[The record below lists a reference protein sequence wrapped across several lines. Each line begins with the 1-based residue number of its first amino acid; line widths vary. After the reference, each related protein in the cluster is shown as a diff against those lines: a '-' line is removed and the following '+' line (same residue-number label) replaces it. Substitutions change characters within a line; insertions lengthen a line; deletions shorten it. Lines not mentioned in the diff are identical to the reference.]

1 MNAVFVD
8 RDGTLNVNTGYVA
21 DPDGVV
27 IVPHAA
33 QGIRLLADAGYAIV
47 VVSNQSG
54 IARGYFTEAQADAV
68 DARVRELLAADG
80 ARIDAT
86 YRCPH
91 WPSDERPA
99 GVPECDCRK
108 PKPGMLRAAAADLNI
123 DLARSWMVG
132 DRLLDMQ
139 AGRAAGCRCVLVPGT
154 PPHSPP
160 EDMSSAL
167 PDYRARD
174 LADAARF
181 IIDADRA
188 SVSPAAH
195 LSSRAPRAGSR

>member
-1 MNAVFVD
+1 MKAVFVD
-8 RDGTLNVNTGYVA
+8 RDGTLNVNTGYVGDPA
-21 DPDGVV
+21 DVV

-33 QGIRLLADAGYAIV
+33 RGVRALNDADFAVV

-54 IARGYFTEAQADAV
+54 IARGYFTDAQADAV

-80 ARIDAT
+80 ARIDAM

-91 WPSDERPA
+91 WPADERAA

-108 PKPGMLRAAAADLNI
+108 PKPGLLRAAAADLGI
-123 DLARSWMVG
+123 ELALSWMVG
-132 DRLLDMQ
+132 DRLLDME
-139 AGRAAGCRCVLVPGT
+139 AGRAAGCRCVLVPGV
-154 PPHSPP
+154 PPHQPA
-160 EDMSSAL
+160 EDMSKAP

-181 IIDADRA
+181 IIDTQHTGTQR
-188 SVSPAAH
+188 PAA
-195 LSSRAPRAGSR
+195 SPRAGSR